1 MRGEFEDCEEAAAA
15 GGLAAGL
22 AAALAGAG
30 VGRPPGR
37 IAALPADQVPDG
49 ASVVPHRLA
58 DLEGI
63 RFVRAQSAE
72 RDEDGRL
79 AVFAALLGAVRL
91 AVTRRLLDH
100 AVGHLAGRTSGGEPT
115 LRRQLVLGTLADVFT
130 GIEAARQSL
139 LVAGHVPAAV
149 ADAHDRVTELDWETA
164 KLLGASGYLADGPAR
179 GAYVSRLT
187 ANCWIPRQ
195 GGVL

>member
-1 MRGEFEDCEEAAAA
+1 MRGEFEDCERAAAA

-22 AAALAGAG
+22 ATALAAAG
-30 VGRPPGR
+30 VGGPPGR
-37 IAALPADQVPDG
+37 IAALPADQVSDG
-49 ASVVPHRLA
+49 AATVPHRLA

-63 RFVRAQSAE
+63 RFVRAQPARS
-72 RDEDGRL
+72 DPDGRL

-91 AVTRRLLDH
+91 AVTRRLLDR
-100 AVGHLAGRTSGGEPT
+100 AVAHLAGRTSGGEPT
-115 LRRQLVLGTLADVFT
+115 LRRQLVLGTVADVFT
-130 GIEAARQSL
+130 GIEAARQAL

-149 ADAHDRVTELDWETA
+149 VDAHDRVTELDWEAA